1 MATSFEPLPGLRE
14 PFLFAGASSRARID
28 DVASPRCAGF
38 TRQDTYRQY
47 SWQIPSKNAALAF
60 YTISAEAHDVV
71 KSHSDVACSCSCPF
85 KGPGWCKHI
94 VRCLYSIVDRAAA
107 EASTVAPSAP
117 SPPPEDAPRKPQ
129 TPPSSSRKRRRVAA
143 RTLRCARCSAEFPE
157 GGGGGGCER
166 RHPSSMVS
174 GGTCRRCGRAASTPL
189 CFTGAHCASLADVD
203 REGWPSDDDDDDD
216 D

>member
-94 VRCLYSIVDRAAA
+94 VRCLYSIVDRAAT
-107 EASTVAPSAP
+107 EAV
-117 SPPPEDAPRKPQ
+117 
-129 TPPSSSRKRRRVAA
+129 VAA
-143 RTLRCARCSAEFPE
+143 KESAAAGREEAAVDSRHTCAAWTVRRLVRSWRPLDECAHTWVQYTRRTMI
-157 GGGGGGCER
+157 
-166 RHPSSMVS
+166 H
-174 GGTCRRCGRAASTPL
+174 
-189 CFTGAHCASLADVD
+189 VD
-203 REGWPSDDDDDDD
+203 MR
-216 D
+216 